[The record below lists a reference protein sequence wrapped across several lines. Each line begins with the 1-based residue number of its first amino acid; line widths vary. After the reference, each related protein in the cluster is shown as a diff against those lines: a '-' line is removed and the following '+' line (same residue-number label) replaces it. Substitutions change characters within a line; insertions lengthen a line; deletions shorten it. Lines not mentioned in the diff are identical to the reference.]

1 MIHHSFYNQ
10 YFFTMNTNT
19 ILSPEQVLQSHL
31 QAIGSGNI
39 DALMADYT
47 EDSVFI
53 TPNGSFVGLD
63 AIRREFTNLL
73 AAFPPGST
81 FNLMGQQVHQ
91 DTILLL
97 WSGESDV
104 LDIPF
109 AVDTFVIKQG
119 KILLQTFAGQM
130 IPK

>member
-1 MIHHSFYNQ
+1 
-10 YFFTMNTNT
+10 MNTTT
-19 ILSPEQVLQSHL
+19 ILSPEQVLQAHL
-31 QAIGSGNI
+31 QAIGSGDM

-73 AAFPPGST
+73 AAFPPGSP
-81 FNLMGQQVHQ
+81 FKLIGQQVYQ

-97 WSGESDV
+97 WSGESEA
-104 LDIPF
+104 LNIPF

-119 KILLQTFAGQM
+119 KIRLQTFAGQM

>member
-1 MIHHSFYNQ
+1 
-10 YFFTMNTNT
+10 MNTT

-31 QAIGSGNI
+31 QAIGSGDL
-39 DALMADYT
+39 DALMADYN
-47 EDSVFI
+47 EESVFI

-81 FNLMGQQVHQ
+81 LNLIGQQVHQ

-97 WSGESDV
+97 WSGESDS
-104 LDIPF
+104 LNIPF
-109 AVDTFVIKQG
+109 AVDTFVIKG
-119 KILLQTFAGQM
+119 GIIMLQTFAGKM